1 MTRNGAQCVVGYS
14 GRHGET
20 CESGELEE
28 RGQEAVGR
36 EVEIEVD
43 TAVVVEE
50 EVAEGISALYGVRVG
65 GVGGEE
71 GGVVG

>member
-1 MTRNGAQCVVGYS
+1 
-14 GRHGET
+14 
-20 CESGELEE
+20 LEE